1 MNVSPVQSTVPYSS
15 NLSDAT
21 IYQYIVVIPNSESMY
36 LLSASTN
43 AGYVTSHKEI
53 QVRIFIL
60 MLVGEDHSQ
69 ITFCLS
75 KFFIH

>member
-1 MNVSPVQSTVPYSS
+1 
-15 NLSDAT
+15 
-21 IYQYIVVIPNSESMY
+21 MY

-43 AGYVTSHKEI
+43 AGYVTSRKEI

-69 ITFCLS
+69 IAFCLK